1 MPNFQYVHYALLQCR
16 GWICWTEDYHIAL
29 LHWVLGVVETSSAF
43 LLWLGIFSMI
53 TNIYIYIYICN
64 IYRALLLRIE
74 RCKTEKSK
82 QKTSY
87 IYIYTLQLH
96 VINSGSSV
104 LGTTSIR
111 TLTIRVLSFG
121 GLVYHF
127 SVVNRVSLLIL

>member
-1 MPNFQYVHYALLQCR
+1 
-16 GWICWTEDYHIAL
+16 
-29 LHWVLGVVETSSAF
+29 
-43 LLWLGIFSMI
+43 MI

-87 IYIYTLQLH
+87 IYIYIYTLQLH

-111 TLTIRVLSFG
+111 TLTIRVLSCG

-127 SVVNRVSLLIL
+127 SVVNRVSLLVL